1 MWNKLTI
8 DDMKLYLSQDEL
20 DALNTYSV
28 DIVDVINK

>member
-1 MWNKLTI
+1 MWSQLTI

-28 DIVDVINK
+28 DIA